1 MQDGRR
7 GWHFP
12 SPVFYHVGKT
22 NMRILV
28 VEDEKKVA
36 SFIKKGLEE
45 QSYVVDVAHDG
56 LQGEDM
62 ARKNE
67 YDVIILDILLPKQD
81 GVMTCQKIRALKIDV
96 PILMLTALGD
106 TDSKV
111 RGLDAGADD
120 YLTKPFHFEE
130 LLARVRALLR
140 RKSQTKGAVLRVDGL
155 VLDPVTRK
163 VERDGK
169 QIRLT
174 TREFAL
180 LEYFMRNEGKS
191 LSRTQI
197 AQHVWDVSFDME
209 SNVIDVYVKLLR
221 QKIDRGFQKQLIKT
235 VVGVGYVLSEQD
247 ENDKS

>member
-1 MQDGRR
+1 
-7 GWHFP
+7 
-12 SPVFYHVGKT
+12 
-22 NMRILV
+22 MRILV

-45 QSYVVDVAHDG
+45 QSYVVDVAFDG
-56 LQGEDM
+56 LQGEEM
-62 ARKNE
+62 AKRSE
-67 YDVIILDILLPKQD
+67 YDAIILDVLLPKQD
-81 GVMTCQKIRALKIDV
+81 GVLTCQKIRAAKIDA

-106 TDSKV
+106 TENKV

-140 RKSQTKGAVLRVDGL
+140 RKSQSKGGVLRVDGL
-155 VLDPVTRK
+155 VLDPVTRR

-180 LEYFMRNEGKS
+180 LEYFMRNEGKI

-197 AQHVWDVSFDME
+197 AQHVWNVSFDME

-221 QKIDRGFQKQLIKT
+221 QKVDKGFQKQLIKT
-235 VVGVGYVLSEQD
+235 VVGIGYVLSEQD
-247 ENDKS
+247 ENN

>member
-1 MQDGRR
+1 
-7 GWHFP
+7 
-12 SPVFYHVGKT
+12 
-22 NMRILV
+22 MRILL

-45 QSYVVDVAHDG
+45 QAYAVDVAHDG
-56 LQGEDM
+56 LEGESLVSQAD
-62 ARKNE
+62 
-67 YDVIILDILLPKQD
+67 YDTIILDILLPKQD
-81 GVMTCQKIRALKIDV
+81 GITTCRKIRQRKIDT

-106 TDSKV
+106 TDAKV
-111 RGLDAGADD
+111 RGLDSGADD

-140 RKSQTKGAVLRVDGL
+140 RKNQDKSTILRVDGL
-155 VLDPVTRK
+155 TLDPVTRR

-174 TREFAL
+174 MREFAL
-180 LEYFMRNEGKS
+180 LEYLMRNSGRI

-197 AQHVWDVSFDME
+197 AQHVWNVSFDME

-221 QKIDRGFQKQLIKT
+221 QKVDKEFNQQLIHT
-235 VVGVGYVLSEQD
+235 IVGVGYNLKAED
-247 ENDKS
+247 END